1 MWTATVS
8 DSSAP
13 RARSPA
19 SLPQTLEPEVSADVS
34 VPMHVDPVPAHDA
47 TVLVAALEEIEARRA
62 AIAWLLEADLLRLCL
77 V

>member
-13 RARSPA
+13 RARSPV
-19 SLPQTLEPEVSADVS
+19 SLPETLEPEVSADVS
-34 VPMHVDPVPAHDA
+34 VPMCVEPAPSHDP
-47 TVLVAALEEIEARRA
+47 TLLVAALEEIEARRA
-62 AIAWLLEADLLRLCL
+62 ALEWLLNADLLRRCL